1 MVSTALSKS
10 DQSAIDRHLTT
21 IDKAKT
27 DMVHGAVIIGASLL
41 AVREILP
48 KPEFVP
54 WVEENCGFSKTTAYR
69 YCEVAEVFG
78 KFPKI
83 ENFQDSAL
91 YVLAKCEAAATKA
104 KAMASRGKR
113 ITHELAKEIVKE
125 VEAEEESHSQI
136 GNDES
141 EVIDV
146 ESVAVSDA
154 PEIEGELIEP
164 EPPASARHEVE
175 REPGDDTEL
184 LKAEAAKR
192 RNSGKEVV
200 SPKERTEAKKAF
212 GVVTR
217 FIDKLKRHDELR
229 VHLSAVAAVLEGK
242 A

>member
-1 MVSTALSKS
+1 MSTALSKS

-27 DMVHGAVIIGASLL
+27 DMVNGAVIIGTSLL

-54 WVEENCGFSKTTAYR
+54 WVEENCGFSKSTAYR

-78 KFPKI
+78 AFPKI

-91 YVLAKCEAAATKA
+91 YVLAKCEAAAKKA
-104 KAMASRGKR
+104 KALANRGKR
-113 ITHELAKEIVKE
+113 ITHELAQEIVKE
-125 VEAEEESHSQI
+125 AKAEEETHSQI
-136 GNDES
+136 GNGAS
-141 EVIDV
+141 QVIDV
-146 ESVAVSDA
+146 KAVAVS
-154 PEIEGELIEP
+154 EKSEP
-164 EPPASARHEVE
+164 EPDAPARPAVE
-175 REPGDDTEL
+175 REPGDDTAI

-192 RNSGKEVV
+192 RASGKELVT
-200 SPKERTEAKKAF
+200 PKERREATKAF

-217 FIDKLKRHDELR
+217 FVDKLKRHEELR
-229 VHLSAVAAVLEGK
+229 EHLAAILAVLEGK